1 MLEQVPTQKPERKT
15 LKDYIVKTFPC
26 NPEITVVPLTVVRS
40 GQDGKGVRLDGGW
53 IPGEMLYVCDTDSEE
68 GIGEGTLI
76 LQVHK
81 PVKIEREGGVYY
93 DVLTKNV
100 SLKKIQEQEANTHFT
115 DGYIRVLFGR
125 TSKEMEAEG
134 KRRAEEVWGQK
145 HPSNRWEQLL
155 STNTEVSGNNTSE
168 LENFPERVRELMK
181 PLKSDIDGGPFEH
194 KYTSV
199 NYDFLFDPS
208 YVPPADVEVAAVRN
222 PEGVPVSE
230 NSIKAA
236 EEIINS
242 LTANFS
248 LMQIIDPERTFDIK
262 GIMNR
267 IRGDHTIRCRL
278 FEYLSIRL
286 DRLADI
292 NPEAVAD
299 RVRRNSDDNLKSP
312 NYYSQGYYEGK
323 KMRSREYAAVLAV
336 AMMDGS
342 FNVDR
347 QDKTV
352 THYREGR
359 ERSGMHRDAARVLLE
374 YIKNNY

>member
-26 NPEITVVPLTVVRS
+26 NPEITVVPLTVMRS
-40 GQDGKGVRLDGGW
+40 GRDGEGARLDGGW

-68 GIGEGTLI
+68 GVGEGALI

-81 PVKIEREGGVYY
+81 PVKIEREGRIYY
-93 DVLTKNV
+93 DVLTKDV
-100 SLKKIQEQEANTHFT
+100 SLEKIQKEKANVHFT
-115 DGYIRVLFGR
+115 SDYIHVLFGA
-125 TSKEMEAEG
+125 TPEEMIAEG
-134 KRRAEEVWGQK
+134 QSKAEEAWARK
-145 HPSNRWEQLL
+145 HPVNKWETL
-155 STNTEVSGNNTSE
+155 STTETWLDRKDVSE
-168 LENFPERVRELMK
+168 LDSFPERIRELMK
-181 PLKSDIDGGPFEH
+181 PLKSDIDGVPFED
-194 KYTSV
+194 KYTPG

-278 FEYLSIRL
+278 FKYFSSRL

-292 NPEAVAD
+292 KPEALAD
-299 RVRRNSDDNLKSP
+299 RVRRNSGDNLKSP
-312 NYYSQGYYEGK
+312 NYTQDYYEGN
-323 KMRSREYAAVLAV
+323 MRSREYVVILAV

-347 QDKTV
+347 QDKVVV
-352 THYREGR
+352 THHREGK
-359 ERSGMHRDAARVLLE
+359 ERNGMHRDAARVLLE
-374 YIKNNY
+374 YVRNNY

>member
-26 NPEITVVPLTVVRS
+26 NPEITVVPLTVMRS

-68 GIGEGTLI
+68 GVGKGVLI

-81 PVKIEREGGVYY
+81 PVKIEREGRIYY
-93 DVLTKNV
+93 DVLTKDV
-100 SLKKIQEQEANTHFT
+100 SLEKIREQEANMHFA

-134 KRRAEEVWGQK
+134 ERRAEEVWGQK

-181 PLKSDIDGGPFEH
+181 PLKSDIDGGPFEDKH
-194 KYTSV
+194 TPG

-278 FEYLSIRL
+278 FEYFSSRL

-292 NPEAVAD
+292 KPEALAD
-299 RVRRNSDDNLKSP
+299 RVRRNSGDNLKSP
-312 NYYSQGYYEGK
+312 NYTQDYYEGN
-323 KMRSREYAAVLAV
+323 MRSREYVVILAV

-347 QDKTV
+347 QYKVVV
-352 THYREGR
+352 THHREGK
-359 ERSGMHRDAARVLLE
+359 ERNGMHRDAARVLLE
-374 YIKNNY
+374 YVRNNY